1 MKKFNLIAS
10 GKNSLRPS
18 LDYIQ
23 VKNGFVYA
31 TDCHKLVKIPI
42 NEAFGSLPVDAPT
55 EFYFKADAWKKGNF
69 YKALYYNIKDN
80 YLEAFDKKG
89 KLGIID
95 ILTHEQFRDQVSG
108 NFPDCESV
116 LPSDE
121 KPAEAVD
128 LISFNPSYLQD
139 LCEVFN
145 QPTNNF
151 IYTFFGKTK
160 AIKVTHKDMEGFGIL
175 MPIAIH
181 D

>member
-1 MKKFNLIAS
+1 MKKFNLVA
-10 GKNSLRPS
+10 GPKNNFRPAFE
-18 LDYIQ
+18 YIQ
-23 VKNGFVYA
+23 VKNGFTYS
-31 TDCHKLVKIPI
+31 TDGHKLVKIPI
-42 NEAFGSLPVDAPT
+42 KEAFGSLPPEAPT
-55 EFYFKADAWKKGNF
+55 EFYFKAEAWKKGNF

-95 ILTHEQFRDQVSG
+95 ILTYEQFRAEVGG
-108 NFPDCESV
+108 NFPDCEQV
-116 LPSDE
+116 LPGDE

-128 LISFNPSYLQD
+128 LISFNPSFLQE

-175 MPIAIH
+175 MPIAMH

>member
-1 MKKFNLIAS
+1 MRKFNLVAS
-10 GKNSLRPS
+10 GKGSLRAS
-18 LDYIQ
+18 LNYIQ

-31 TDCHKLVKIPI
+31 TDCHKLVKVPI
-42 NEAFGSLPVDAPT
+42 KEAFGSLPAHAPE
-55 EFYFKADAWKKGNF
+55 EFYFKAEAWKKGNF

-89 KLGIID
+89 KMGIID
-95 ILTHEQFRDQVSG
+95 ILTHEQFRAEVGG

-116 LPSDE
+116 LPADE
-121 KPAEAVD
+121 KPTEAVD

-151 IYTFFGKTK
+151 IFTFFGKTK
-160 AIKVTHKDMEGFGIL
+160 AIKVTYKDMEGFGII
-175 MPIAIH
+175 MPIAMN

>member
-42 NEAFGSLPVDAPT
+42 KEAFGSLPVDAPT
-55 EFYFKADAWKKGNF
+55 EFYFKAEAWKKGNF

-95 ILTHEQFRDQVSG
+95 ILTLEQFTQQVG
-108 NFPDCESV
+108 KFPDCESV
-116 LPSDE
+116 LPADE

-128 LISFNPSYLQD
+128 LISFNPLYLQD

-145 QPTNNF
+145 QSTNNF

-175 MPIAIH
+175 MPIAMH

>member
-1 MKKFNLIAS
+1 MKKLHLVTTKDNF
-10 GKNSLRPS
+10 RPAFE
-18 LDYIQ
+18 YIQ

-31 TDCHKLVKIPI
+31 TDAHKLIKIPI

-55 EFYFKADAWKKGNF
+55 EFYFKAEAWKKGNF

-95 ILTHEQFRDQVSG
+95 ILTLEAFSNMGLKFPNCEQ
-108 NFPDCESV
+108 V
-116 LPSDE
+116 LPTEQSTV
-121 KPAEAVD
+121 EAVD
-128 LISFNPSYLQD
+128 LISFNPLYLQD

-145 QPTNNF
+145 QSTNNF

-160 AIKVTHKDMEGFGIL
+160 AIKVTHKDMEGFGII
-175 MPIAIH
+175 MPIAMH

>member
-1 MKKFNLIAS
+1 MKKLHLVTTKDNF
-10 GKNSLRPS
+10 RPAFE
-18 LDYIQ
+18 YIQ

-31 TDCHKLVKIPI
+31 TDAHKLIKIPI

-95 ILTHEQFRDQVSG
+95 ILTLEQFTQEVGRY
-108 NFPDCESV
+108 PDCEQV
-116 LPSDE
+116 LPADE

-128 LISFNPSYLQD
+128 LISFNPSFLQE

-175 MPIAIH
+175 MPIAMN

>member
-1 MKKFNLIAS
+1 MKKFNLVA
-10 GKNSLRPS
+10 GPKNSFRPAFE
-18 LDYIQ
+18 YIQ
-23 VKNGFVYA
+23 VKNGFTYS
-31 TDCHKLVKIPI
+31 TDGHKLVKIPI
-42 NEAFGSLPVDAPT
+42 KEAFGSLPVDAPT
-55 EFYFKADAWKKGNF
+55 EFYFKAEAWKKGNF

-95 ILTHEQFRDQVSG
+95 ILTLEQFTQEVGRY
-108 NFPDCESV
+108 PDCEQV
-116 LPSDE
+116 LPADE

-128 LISFNPSYLQD
+128 LISFNPSFLQE

-175 MPIAIH
+175 MPIAMN

>member
-1 MKKFNLIAS
+1 MRKFNLVA
-10 GKNSLRPS
+10 GPKNSFRPAFE
-18 LDYIQ
+18 YIQ
-23 VKNGFVYA
+23 VKNGFTYS
-31 TDCHKLVKIPI
+31 TDGHKLVKIPI
-42 NEAFGSLPVDAPT
+42 KEAFGSLPVDAPT
-55 EFYFKADAWKKGNF
+55 EFYFKAEAWKKGNF

-95 ILTHEQFRDQVSG
+95 ILTLEQFTQEVGRY
-108 NFPDCESV
+108 PDCEQV
-116 LPSDE
+116 LPENE

-128 LISFNPSYLQD
+128 IISFNPSFLQE

-145 QPTNNF
+145 QSTNNF

-160 AIKVTHKDMEGFGIL
+160 AIKVTHKDMEGFGII
-175 MPIAIH
+175 MPIAMH

>member
-42 NEAFGSLPVDAPT
+42 KEAFGSLPVDAPT
-55 EFYFKADAWKKGNF
+55 EFYFKAEAWKKGNF

-116 LPSDE
+116 LPADE

-145 QPTNNF
+145 QSTNNF